1 MNRKHKKLMINKRK
15 RMKWTHYHS
24 PNHRRLWPSS
34 APTILF
40 AAGVPDTKVKSGN
53 DTLDSFAIDVELGA
67 ADNASG
73 AEDIGGAA
81 DAVSK
86 PNLRLQ

>member
-1 MNRKHKKLMINKRK
+1 
-15 RMKWTHYHS
+15 
-24 PNHRRLWPSS
+24 
-34 APTILF
+34 
-40 AAGVPDTKVKSGN
+40 VKSGN